1 MAPRRTVTVAVLSL
15 KGGVG
20 KSTVTVG
27 LAGAAWARDAS
38 VLVVDCDPQANSTL
52 CLDVPPHTLTLS
64 DVLADGRPGIAAE
77 AIIPSGWGP
86 LVHVI
91 PSEEALAHR
100 DTSTIP
106 SSAARLRLSLT
117 GVTER
122 YDIVLLDCPPS
133 LGELTRNA
141 LAAADTALIVTE
153 PGYFALRG
161 AQQALR
167 AVEVAST
174 SINLGLRPAGI
185 VINRVRANHT
195 EHQYRIDEVRRA
207 YPDLVID
214 PVIPE
219 RTAVQQAQ
227 GAGVPVQAWPSPGA
241 REITDAF
248 DDLLDAVINGA
259 VINGAVINGAVIN
272 GHATTQTATTP
283 STREQA

>member
-1 MAPRRTVTVAVLSL
+1 MAPDRSLTIAVLSL

-27 LAGAAWARDAS
+27 LAGAAWQRDLS

-52 CLDVPPHTLTLS
+52 CLDVPPHTFTLS

-77 AIIPSGWGP
+77 AIVPSGWGP
-86 LVHVI
+86 RVHAI
-91 PSEEALAHR
+91 PAEEALAHR
-100 DTSTIP
+100 DTSSIP

-117 GVTER
+117 GIADR
-122 YDIVLLDCPPS
+122 YNLVLLDCPPS

-141 LAAADTALIVTE
+141 LAAADLALVVTE

-167 AVEVAST
+167 AIEVAST

-195 EHQYRIDEVRRA
+195 EHAYRIVELQQA
-207 YPDLVID
+207 YPHLVLE

-241 REITDAF
+241 REVTDAF
-248 DDLLDAVINGA
+248 DDLLDNLYAE
-259 VINGAVINGAVIN
+259 
-272 GHATTQTATTP
+272 HATPQIATIPATKEH
-283 STREQA
+283 S

>member
-1 MAPRRTVTVAVLSL
+1 MAVTVAVLSL

-27 LAGAAWARDAS
+27 LAGSAWARDTS
-38 VLVVDCDPQANSTL
+38 VLVIDCDPQANATV
-52 CLDVPPHTLTLS
+52 CLDVPPHAFTLS

-77 AIIPSGWGP
+77 AIVPSGWGP
-86 LVHVI
+86 RVHVI

-100 DTSTIP
+100 DTSAIP

-122 YDIVLLDCPPS
+122 YDLVLLDCPPS

-141 LAAADTALIVTE
+141 LAAADLALIVTE
-153 PGYFALRG
+153 PGFFALRG
-161 AQQALR
+161 AEQALR
-167 AVEVAST
+167 AVQVASG
-174 SINLGLRPAGI
+174 SINLGLKPAGI
-185 VINRVRANHT
+185 VINRVRSHLT
-195 EHQYRIDEVRRA
+195 EHVFRITELQQA
-207 YPDLVID
+207 YPHLVCE
-214 PVIPE
+214 PMIPE

-248 DDLLDAVINGA
+248 DDLLDTLLDLSAKP
-259 VINGAVINGAVIN
+259 
-272 GHATTQTATTP
+272 TAHPAPNPTP
-283 STREQA
+283 NPTPTSREQS

>member
-1 MAPRRTVTVAVLSL
+1 MSITVAVLSL

-27 LAGAAWARDAS
+27 LAGAAWARDSS
-38 VLVVDCDPQANSTL
+38 VLVVDCDPQANATM
-52 CLDVPPHTLTLS
+52 CLDLAPHSFTLS
-64 DVLADGRPGIAAE
+64 DVLADGRTGIAAE
-77 AIIPSGWGP
+77 AIVPSGWGP
-86 LVHVI
+86 RVHAI

-100 DTSTIP
+100 DTSTLP

-117 GVTER
+117 GVAGK
-122 YDIVLLDCPPS
+122 YDYVLLDCPPS

-141 LAAADTALIVTE
+141 LAAADLALVVTE
-153 PGYFALRG
+153 PGFFALRG

-167 AVEVAST
+167 AIDVAST

-185 VINRVRANHT
+185 VVNRVRPQLK
-195 EHQYRIDEVRRA
+195 EHQFRIAELA
-207 YPDLVID
+207 ESYPDLLLE

-248 DDLLDAVINGA
+248 DDLLDLLM
-259 VINGAVINGAVIN
+259 
-272 GHATTQTATTP
+272 
-283 STREQA
+283 TRHPRKESR

>member
-27 LAGAAWARDAS
+27 LAGAAWARDSS
-38 VLVVDCDPQANSTL
+38 VLVDDCDPQANATV
-52 CLDVPPHTLTLS
+52 CLDLPPHTFTLS
-64 DVLADGRPGIAAE
+64 DVLADGRPGIAAD
-77 AIIPSGWGP
+77 AIVPSGWGP
-86 LVHVI
+86 RVHVI

-100 DTSTIP
+100 DTSAIP

-117 GVTER
+117 GIADR
-122 YDIVLLDCPPS
+122 YDLLLLDCPPS

-141 LAAADTALIVTE
+141 LAAADLALIVTE
-153 PGYFALRG
+153 PGFFALRG

-174 SINLGLRPAGI
+174 SLNLGLRPAGI
-185 VINRVRANHT
+185 VINRVRANLT
-195 EHQYRIDEVRRA
+195 EHQYRIEEIRQA
-207 YPDLVID
+207 YPHLILD

-248 DDLLDAVINGA
+248 DDLLDSLLTERANP
-259 VINGAVINGAVIN
+259 
-272 GHATTQTATTP
+272 TP
-283 STREQA
+283 TTREKP

>member
-1 MAPRRTVTVAVLSL
+1 MSITVAVLSL

-27 LAGAAWARDAS
+27 LAGAAWARDSS
-38 VLVVDCDPQANSTL
+38 VLVVDCDPQANATV
-52 CLDVPPHTLTLS
+52 CLD
-64 DVLADGRPGIAAE
+64 LAIV
-77 AIIPSGWGP
+77 PSGWGP
-86 LVHVI
+86 RVHAI

-100 DTSTIP
+100 DTSTLP

-117 GVTER
+117 GVAGK
-122 YDIVLLDCPPS
+122 YDYVLLDCPPS

-141 LAAADTALIVTE
+141 LAAADLALVVTE
-153 PGYFALRG
+153 PGFFALRG

-167 AVEVAST
+167 AIDVANT

-185 VINRVRANHT
+185 VVNRVRPQLK
-195 EHQYRIDEVRRA
+195 EHQFRIAELA
-207 YPDLVID
+207 ESYPDLLLG

-248 DDLLDAVINGA
+248 DDLLDLLMTK
-259 VINGAVINGAVIN
+259 
-272 GHATTQTATTP
+272 HP
-283 STREQA
+283 RKESR

>member
-1 MAPRRTVTVAVLSL
+1 MAPQKTVTVAVLSL

-38 VLVVDCDPQANSTL
+38 VLVVDCDPQANATV
-52 CLDVPPHTLTLS
+52 CLDLPPHTFTLS

-77 AIIPSGWGP
+77 AIVPSGWGSR
-86 LVHVI
+86 VHAI

-100 DTSTIP
+100 DTSAVP

-117 GVTER
+117 GIDER
-122 YDIVLLDCPPS
+122 YNLVLLDCPPS

-141 LAAADTALIVTE
+141 LAAADLALVVTE
-153 PGYFALRG
+153 PGFFALRG
-161 AQQALR
+161 AAQALR
-167 AVEVAST
+167 AIDVAST
-174 SINLGLRPAGI
+174 SLNLGLRPAGI
-185 VINRVRANHT
+185 VINRVRSNLT
-195 EHQYRIDEVRRA
+195 EHQFRIDELRRA
-207 YPDLVID
+207 YPDLVLD

-241 REITDAF
+241 REITEAF
-248 DDLLDAVINGA
+248 DDLLDSLLARA
-259 VINGAVINGAVIN
+259 PQP
-272 GHATTQTATTP
+272 T
-283 STREQA
+283 TREES